1 MCSVAPNMSPA
12 RINGAEVKST
22 PWCSDTVAKPNPLA
36 SAHLVIAMASRCIAA
51 SVTVENGASRMSNRI
66 ADTGVT
72 SASPGR
78 WWGNHATAR
87 ATRPA
92 RTGARGRVPWRRIR
106 PGDEMARRIASIED
120 VRAVARRRVPRMV
133 FDYVDSGARA
143 ELTIRANRAAFDEV
157 VFNPR
162 MAAPAT
168 DPDLSTTVL
177 GTSVTMPLLLSPCG
191 GLRAVHPHG
200 EAGAARAAQQAG
212 TVFTLSSA
220 SGMSIE
226 HVAAHAPGPRW
237 FQLYFLGGRAG
248 AERLVERAASAGYG
262 ALVVTVDTIVPGVR
276 ERDVRNGMTSGPYV
290 NARNIVQFAPHVAVR
305 PRWLWNFV
313 RDGFSVDIANAAT
326 LGPGGTSMSATDASM
341 GMFAEPPTWDDIVWI
356 RDAWRGPLVV
366 KGVLTA
372 DDTRRAVDLGADG
385 VVVSNHGGRQLD
397 ERARHVAR
405 AARGGRRGGRA
416 GRGAP
421 RQWRAAR
428 ERRDQ
433 GRCARGEGRDDRP
446 GVRVRPRRGRRA
458 GSR

>member
-1 MCSVAPNMSPA
+1 
-12 RINGAEVKST
+12 
-22 PWCSDTVAKPNPLA
+22 
-36 SAHLVIAMASRCIAA
+36 
-51 SVTVENGASRMSNRI
+51 
-66 ADTGVT
+66 
-72 SASPGR
+72 
-78 WWGNHATAR
+78 
-87 ATRPA
+87 
-92 RTGARGRVPWRRIR
+92 
-106 PGDEMARRIASIED
+106 MARRIASIED

-143 ELTIRANRAAFDEV
+143 ELTMRANRVAFDDV
-157 VFNPR
+157 FFNPR
-162 MAAPAT
+162 MAALAT

-212 TVFTLSSA
+212 TIFTLSSA

-226 HVAAHAPGPRW
+226 HVATHAPGPRW

-313 RDGFSVDIANAAT
+313 RDGFSVDIANAAA
-326 LGPGGTSMSATDASM
+326 LGPGGAPMSATDASM

-356 RDAWRGPLVV
+356 RNAWRGPLVV

-372 DDTRRAVDLGADG
+372 DDARRAVDLGADG

-397 ERARHVAR
+397 SAPATLSVLPEVVAAVGAQAEVLLDSGVRRGSDVIKAVALGAR
-405 AARGGRRGGRA
+405 AVMIGRA
-416 GRGAP
+416 YVYGLAAGGEQGVGDVLTLLRDEVRTEMKLLGCESVAKLDRSWLRGYEP
-421 RQWRAAR
+421 NR
-428 ERRDQ
+428 
-433 GRCARGEGRDDRP
+433 
-446 GVRVRPRRGRRA
+446 
-458 GSR
+458 